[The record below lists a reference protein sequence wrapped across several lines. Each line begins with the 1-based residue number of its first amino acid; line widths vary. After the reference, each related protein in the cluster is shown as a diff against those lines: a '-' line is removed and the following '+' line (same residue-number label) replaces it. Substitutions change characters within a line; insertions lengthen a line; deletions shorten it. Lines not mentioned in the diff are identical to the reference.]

1 MKRILTILFVT
12 LAMLP
17 LTSMPSGAAEP
28 FTVVNA
34 QKLKAMLDDKET
46 ATVVIDSRSRAE
58 YDQAHIAGA
67 ISLPLSQMTANP
79 ALLGPPGESK
89 RVFYCSGS
97 T

>member
-1 MKRILTILFVT
+1 MKRILMMILLT

-17 LTSMPSGAAEP
+17 LTSASSGATEP
-28 FTVVNA
+28 FTVINA
-34 QKLKAMLDDKET
+34 QKLKAMRDDRESS
-46 ATVVIDSRSRAE
+46 TVVIDSRSRAE

-67 ISLPLSQMTANP
+67 VSIPLSQMTANP
-79 ALLGPPGESK
+79 ALLGSRNDSK